1 MLKRIIPIL
10 VIAFTVAWSQDKPVA
25 MVIKTSGQ
33 VTYKNKQN
41 QTAPLKPRTPIFIS
55 ETIVTGS
62 DGLAVMIFLD
72 DKSAL
77 RIQKNTTLTIS
88 GERTANAINKQI
100 DMQFG
105 QLRAEVARQRKGDF
119 AIVTPTSVAS
129 VKGTILTVIENNQGT
144 IVIVEREK
152 DRPGPPT
159 VVVTNKVSGNEITV
173 NGGQMG
179 KSDKQGNTEVV
190 TYVLL
195 KGEIL
200 SSSRTEINF
209 RATEGTDDMTVD
221 FNGRIIINNQT
232 TFAGPDPE
240 QGLIANISGTV
251 NDDGSVTAVQVEVE
265 TPEDTVQDT
274 QTVQTNEI
282 RIQFRD
288 ADGNLKEMV
297 ITYQ

>member
-1 MLKRIIPIL
+1 M
-10 VIAFTVAWSQDKPVA
+10 VWSQDKPVA
-25 MVIKTSGQ
+25 IAVKTSGE
-33 VTYKNKQN
+33 VTYKNRQN
-41 QTAPLKPRTPIFIS
+41 QTVPLKPRTQIFIS

-72 DKSAL
+72 DKSTL
-77 RIQKNTTLTIS
+77 RIQKNTTLTVS

-105 QLRAEVARQRKGDF
+105 QLRAEVAKQRKGDF

-129 VKGTILTVIENNQGT
+129 VKGTILTVIENNRGT

-152 DRPGPPT
+152 DRPAPPK

-173 NGGQMG
+173 NGGQLG

-209 RATEGTDDMTVD
+209 RATEGTDDMTTD

-240 QGLIANISGTV
+240 QGLVANISGTV

-265 TPEDTVQDT
+265 APEETVPDT
-274 QTVQTNEI
+274 QTIQTNEI

>member
-1 MLKRIIPIL
+1 MLKRFIPIF
-10 VIAFTVAWSQDKPVA
+10 VIAFSVVWSQDKPVA
-25 MVIKTSGQ
+25 IAVKTSGQ
-33 VTYKNKQN
+33 VTFKNRQD
-41 QTAPLKPRTPIFIS
+41 QTVPLKPRTQIFIS

-62 DGLAVMIFLD
+62 DGLAVVIFLD
-72 DKSAL
+72 DKSTL
-77 RIQKNTTLTIS
+77 RIQKNTTLTIA

-119 AIVTPTSVAS
+119 SIVTPTSVAS

-152 DRPGPPT
+152 ERTEAPT
-159 VVVTNKVSGNEITV
+159 VVVTNKISGNEITV

-179 KSDKQGNTEVV
+179 TSDKQGNTEVV

-200 SSSRTEINF
+200 SSSRTEISF
-209 RATEGTDDMTVD
+209 RATEGTDDMTTD

-232 TFAGPDPE
+232 SFAGPDPE
-240 QGLIANISGTV
+240 QGLIANISGTA

-265 TPEDTVQDT
+265 SPEETVQDT
-274 QTVQTNEI
+274 GTVQTNEI

-288 ADGNLKEMV
+288 ADGNLKEIV

>member
-1 MLKRIIPIL
+1 MFKRIIPIL
-10 VIAFTVAWSQDKPVA
+10 AIAFSVVWSQDKPVA
-25 MVIKTSGQ
+25 FAVKASGQ
-33 VTYKNKQN
+33 VTYKNRQN
-41 QTAPLKPRTPIFIS
+41 QTVPLKPRTQIFIG
-55 ETIVTGS
+55 ETIVTGN
-62 DGLAVMIFLD
+62 DGLAVMIFID
-72 DKSAL
+72 DKSTL
-77 RIQKNTTLTIS
+77 RIQKNTTLTVS
-88 GERTANAINKQI
+88 GERTANSINKQI

-119 AIVTPTSVAS
+119 SIVTPTSVAS

-144 IVIVEREK
+144 IVLVEREK
-152 DRPGPPT
+152 DRDDTPT
-159 VVVTNKVSGNEITV
+159 VVVTNKISGTEITV

-200 SSSRTEINF
+200 SSSRTEISF
-209 RATEGTDDMTVD
+209 RATEGTDDMTID
-221 FNGRIIINNQT
+221 FNGRIVIDNQT

-251 NDDGSVTAVQVEVE
+251 NDDGSVTATQVEVE
-265 TPEDTVQDT
+265 TPEETVQDAPE
-274 QTVQTNEI
+274 VQTNEI

-288 ADGNLKEMV
+288 ADGNLKEIV